1 MEFSSLQR
9 LKAFLIEID
18 IFLQDKKII
27 PFRNFR
33 NNGPLPLLDI
43 EREIII
49 KIYNSYA
56 GRRTGKAKIEKGN
69 NIKQISGKFLHLL
82 QLLIPA
88 ANFTHIFRKLIS
100 LEWQEHHIKLGHKR
114 YRDHILHLANVC
126 WVGEELIS
134 EKEFPFYS
142 RIKSSLETI
151 LESESIAFLKTDEYW
166 DDFIKITWLI
176 TAIVHDFGYPYE
188 LVDSKY
194 YIETTNFKNYLESHF
209 NGSIPLFRK
218 QAETIN
224 SRLWQEPFASNNR
237 NHPHPIIAGLEL
249 LHFLDR
255 NKEKFKNDKKWY
267 RDVYQLAALGIFEH
281 HTKNRIDFELNPF
294 GYLLALA
301 DTIHEWERYINVASY
316 NHTPQFIAPIKK
328 ATLSKDKNIEN
339 RFIINYQINDDIKKF
354 PEHWNQKK
362 FINGKKKELNRL
374 KSKTPPLL
382 FDVQYLKNKH
392 F

>member
-1 MEFSSLQR
+1 MEFSSLQE
-9 LKAFLIEID
+9 LKTFLNEID
-18 IFLQDKKII
+18 IFLHDKKII

-56 GRRTGKAKIEKGN
+56 GTNSDEANIEKSK
-69 NIKQISGKFLHLL
+69 NIKQISGKFFQLL

-88 ANFTHIFRKLIS
+88 ENFTHIFGKLVS
-100 LEWQEHHIKLGHKR
+100 LEWQEHHIKLGQKR

-126 WVGEELIS
+126 WAGGRLIFGKKK
-134 EKEFPFYS
+134 KEFPFHY
-142 RIKSSLETI
+142 RIKSSLEAL
-151 LESESIAFLKTDEYW
+151 LESESKAFLKTNEDW

-188 LVDSKY
+188 LVGSKY
-194 YIETTNFKNYLESHF
+194 YTETMNFENYLESHF
-209 NGSIPLFRK
+209 NSSIPLFKK
-218 QAETIN
+218 QVGKIN
-224 SRLWQEPFASNNR
+224 SKLWKEPFTNNNKDR
-237 NHPHPIIAGLEL
+237 PHPIIVGLEL

-255 NKEKFKNDKKWY
+255 NKEKFKDDKKWF

-301 DTIHEWERYINVASY
+301 DTMHEWERYINVAPY

-328 ATLSKDKNIEN
+328 AILSKDKNKKN
-339 RFIINYQINDDIKKF
+339 RFIIKYQINDDIKKF
-354 PEHWNQKK
+354 PGHWNQDE

-374 KSKTPPLL
+374 KSKTPPLV
-382 FDVQYLKNKH
+382 FDIQYI
-392 F
+392 